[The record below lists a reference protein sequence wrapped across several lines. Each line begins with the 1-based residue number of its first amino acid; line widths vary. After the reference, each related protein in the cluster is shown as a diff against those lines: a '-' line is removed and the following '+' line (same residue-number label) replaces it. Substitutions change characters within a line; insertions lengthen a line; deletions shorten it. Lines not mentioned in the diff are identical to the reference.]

1 MRVCA
6 TFFLFASSAIFALLK
21 SCLGQTYTSP
31 ADSGSRRKHRTSLPP
46 CAAPPERGPLVW
58 FQPSKASSLRF
69 PSASA
74 NSELNFAFFF
84 FHFNVSDGLCF
95 AIFPLVAA
103 DHNPA
108 SPEVATGPVQR
119 LHKSKENSQTPPR
132 KKNDQRVPFLLP
144 SCQQEKKQKPSASL
158 LGLSLLRVARLGC
171 LSPGVLSSCLST
183 AHSLTHTQ
191 AHKLENFLHK
201 IPNQK
206 VNFPTFH
213 ATPRASNPARKW
225 PTVAGIVPARK
236 FAQKTSFFPL
246 PRRNVRGVCRVAT
259 FFFFF

>member
-144 SCQQEKKQKPSASL
+144 SCQQEKKQKPSTSL
-158 LGLSLLRVARLGC
+158 LGLSLLRVARLSFSGSSFF
-171 LSPGVLSSCLST
+171 LSLDR
-183 AHSLTHTQ
+183 SLTHT
-191 AHKLENFLHK
+191 HTGTKTGKFLAQNSQSKGEFSHVSR
-201 IPNQK
+201 NS
-206 VNFPTFH
+206 
-213 ATPRASNPARKW
+213 PRVQPG
-225 PTVAGIVPARK
+225 PEVANGGRHRTGA
-236 FAQKTSFFPL
+236 
-246 PRRNVRGVCRVAT
+246 
-259 FFFFF
+259 